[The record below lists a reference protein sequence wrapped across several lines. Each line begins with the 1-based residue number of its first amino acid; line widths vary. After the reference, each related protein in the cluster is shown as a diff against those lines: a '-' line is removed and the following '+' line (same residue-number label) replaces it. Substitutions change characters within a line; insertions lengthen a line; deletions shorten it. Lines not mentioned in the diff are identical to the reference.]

1 MATTMTEAVKKTFV
15 GTTIEPELSQ
25 EVRATFDRHSIQDE
39 ATGERY
45 MTEKEFVDAIAPVH
59 EDYVS
64 FHKRPP
70 ASVEKYPT
78 ASLGNIKLT
87 GFRS

>member
-1 MATTMTEAVKKTFV
+1 MATVTDAVKKTLV

-25 EVRATFDRHSIQDE
+25 EVRATFDRHSIQDD

-59 EDYVS
+59 ENYVS
-64 FHKRPP
+64 FNMHSSARVANIRPHH
-70 ASVEKYPT
+70 SGT
-78 ASLGNIKLT
+78 SN
-87 GFRS
+87 

>member
-1 MATTMTEAVKKTFV
+1 MTEAVKQTFV

-25 EVRATFDRHSIQDE
+25 EVRATFDRHSIQDA

-45 MTEKEFVDAIAPVH
+45 MTQKEFVEAIAPVN

-64 FHKRPP
+64 FNMLP
-70 ASVEKYPT
+70 
-78 ASLGNIKLT
+78 
-87 GFRS
+87 